1 MSDYLLTI
9 IIPTYNCQDYIEEGL
24 ASVLKQLPE
33 NAELIVVDDGS
44 EDRTKEILSAY
55 ENRQEN
61 LRVYYNEHSGASG
74 TRNKGLELA
83 QGEFVGFIDCDDCL
97 RDGFLEKALPLTES
111 AADLYIFEIEWHPLS
126 GMNEI
131 WSVDDRVYPDVSAFA
146 DEYIRVRKLM
156 IYSNCNKFYRRSVIE
171 KLNLRFE
178 EQVAFGEDRLFNY
191 KFLKGCGKVVTSS
204 FIMLE
209 YMQRSFSSQS
219 GRTVPGYYDIIVN
232 LHKEKMNCFLNL
244 SKGTS
249 WEEKRAFMAYDLSRE
264 IETMIARFAA
274 HPKEKEEN
282 LPKLNRLVFE
292 GPYDMDAP
300 VDILVVAGSSN
311 CGYKIQKAFEI
322 GQKNEGVRYI
332 VSGGNLHKSGTLSE
346 AEFMAQYLKEQGVP
360 EEAIYLENRAQ
371 YTLQNLVFSSGIV
384 HRIRMEDA
392 KKPGFTPKGVGIVT
406 GGFHLPRTRRIREKT
421 SSFEG
426 ENVCYFPAYG
436 PNTGE
441 ETWYQNEYGKSVIL
455 GEVRKLIRM
464 GYDLV

>member
-1 MSDYLLTI
+1 MSEYLLSI
-9 IIPTYNCQDYIEEGL
+9 IIPAYNCQDYIEEGL
-24 ASVLKQLPE
+24 ASVLNQLPE

-44 EDRTKEILSAY
+44 EDRTREILSAY

-61 LRVYYNEHSGASG
+61 VRVYYNEHKGASG
-74 TRNKGLELA
+74 TRNKGLDLA
-83 QGEFVGFIDCDDCL
+83 KGEFVSFIDCDDCM
-97 RDGFLEKALPLTES
+97 REGFLEKALPLTES
-111 AADLYIFEIEWHPLS
+111 AADLYIFEIEWNPLS
-126 GMNEI
+126 GLKEI
-131 WSVDDRVYPDVSAFA
+131 WPVNDRVYPDVSAFA

-191 KFLKGCGKVVTSS
+191 GFLKGCGKVITASY
-204 FIMLE
+204 IMLE
-209 YMQRSFSSQS
+209 YIQRSLSSQS
-219 GRTVPGYYDIIVN
+219 GRAVPGYYDIIIG

-244 SKGTS
+244 SRGTS
-249 WEEKRAFMAYDLSRE
+249 WEEKREFMAHDLSRE
-264 IETMIARFAA
+264 IETMTARFAM
-274 HPKEKEEN
+274 HPEEKEEN

-311 CGYKIQKAFEI
+311 CGYKIEKAFEI
-322 GQKNEGVRYI
+322 GRKNEGVRYI
-332 VSGGNLHKSGTLSE
+332 VSGGNPHISGTGSE
-346 AEFMAQYLKEQGVP
+346 AEFMANYLKERGVP
-360 EEAIYLENRAQ
+360 EENIYLENRAQ
-371 YTLQNLVFSSGIV
+371 YTLQNLVFSSGIA
-384 HRIRMEDA
+384 HRIRREDA
-392 KKPGFTPKGVGIVT
+392 QRSGYNLKGVGIVT

-421 SSFEG
+421 AAFEG
-426 ENVCYFPAYG
+426 EPIFYFPAYG
-436 PNTGE
+436 PNTSE